1 MKFIKKNVRRASN
14 ESITITQP
22 GENKTGKE
30 SLEHN
35 SMPSVGLPKEAT
47 VRPPAPS
54 HISQTECRGLLR
66 NYNYKKKKKKINPKN
81 GTEIKPRLALPMF
94 DSHLRNLLWRK
105 VIVPERDHNE
115 IKE

>member
-22 GENKTGKE
+22 GENKRGKE

-54 HISQTECRGLLR
+54 QISQTECRGLLR
-66 NYNYKKKKKKINPKN
+66 NYNYKKKKKISPKN